1 MADIADVPAIRETNA
16 EEDEYDERLAQEF
29 QDQIDK
35 LRAARNDEDASGV
48 AEEDEDNGQE
58 SIAIPNSR
66 RRSSLIVDPT
76 GNILKKFASP
86 SIEEQEQTQAVKLL
100 SPEEKRDLIQI
111 FNLFD
116 TDGSGTMEM
125 GELKVVLWA
134 LGFQP
139 EPGEPEEMISNYFK
153 ISTEEADDICLSVDD
168 FLLFAVDLIGNRDQ
182 SDVLK
187 KSFGCFDE
195 EEKGF
200 LVMKDLRRVC
210 KEINENF
217 SDEDLEMMFQF
228 IDKDGGGS
236 VTLDEW
242 ITVMS
247 ETI

>member
-1 MADIADVPAIRETNA
+1 MADKVVESIRESSA
-16 EEDEYDERLAQEF
+16 EDEYDEKLAKEF

-35 LRAARNDEDASGV
+35 LRAERNDEETTHG
-48 AEEDEDNGQE
+48 EEADGEE
-58 SIAIPNSR
+58 LPMSHAIPNTR
-66 RRSSLIVDPT
+66 RKSSIIVDSSS
-76 GNILKKFASP
+76 GSILKKFASP
-86 SIEEQEQTQAVKLL
+86 SIEEQAQTQAIKLL

-139 EPGEPEEMISNYFK
+139 EPGDPEEMVSRFFK
-153 ISTEEADDICLSVDD
+153 ISEEEADEICLSIDD
-168 FLLFAVDLIGNRDQ
+168 FLLFAVDIIGNRDQ
-182 SDVLK
+182 SEVLK
-187 KSFGCFDE
+187 KSFACFDE
-195 EEKGF
+195 EEKGY

-210 KEINENF
+210 KEIHETF